1 MSYWIVLI
9 VGGMVGFWI
18 GIEVIEICLVVEI
31 SLGSEGCLRR
41 VEDVI
46 WIGFLRVIVYENVI
60 VFFFLIVV

>member
-1 MSYWIVLI
+1 
-9 VGGMVGFWI
+9 MVGFWI